1 MGGTC
6 DVREEPGKQ
15 KPRRCRAQEL
25 ARSSAQENERQ
36 KKSGLLDSARF
47 GVRSRTTSATTAGKT
62 SKVRDAF
69 GMRRQTR
76 RVRFSQR
83 MARVSA
89 PIICAGE
96 PVHQGLAEW
105 SVV

>member
-76 RVRFSQR
+76 RVSSEWPVSALRLF
-83 MARVSA
+83 ARVSRF
-89 PIICAGE
+89 IRG
-96 PVHQGLAEW
+96 
-105 SVV
+105 